1 MRVESWDEIHLVP
14 YIWDTEYL
22 VHCQFY
28 IFQGLRG
35 GKLINLYQIEKMQ
48 PS

>member
-1 MRVESWDEIHLVP
+1 MGRWGGETHLVP

-22 VHCQFY
+22 VHWQFN
-28 IFQGLRG
+28 ILQGLRG
-35 GKLINLYQIEKMQ
+35 EKSINLYNTEKML